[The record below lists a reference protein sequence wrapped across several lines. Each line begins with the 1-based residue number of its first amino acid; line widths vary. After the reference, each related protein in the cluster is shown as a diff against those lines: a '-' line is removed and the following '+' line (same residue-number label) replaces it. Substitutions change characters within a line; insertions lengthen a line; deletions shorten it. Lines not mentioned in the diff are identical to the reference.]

1 MKPKFIKLRNFKSIG
16 SEAQTIELA
25 PITLLFGQNSAG
37 KSTILQSLIYLH
49 EILVH
54 QNYNPD
60 KTSLGG
66 DWLDLGGFQNLI
78 HGHNLSEAIELSIG
92 FELDGDVLPDYLSE
106 HEREEI
112 EAATFNLPEEWLNEV
127 KTISINIKMRWS
139 ESRKR
144 PFIETFE
151 SWIDDQLVA
160 KITSTPDGRQVYIE
174 ELDTTHSAFSRATPY
189 SEVGISELTFHEQL
203 SEMLSTVT
211 MSQTSRTFDSL
222 LSDDRPFSRDT
233 IDHLQELYLGAAK
246 KEPLLLKKIA
256 DELKRRTS
264 RRASELSK
272 NILAEIAT
280 TNIRGKVGFL
290 SLIGQV
296 DALPIPALGI
306 KMDKS
311 VWQDENE
318 SDEWKVHAE
327 FRLLSESLI
336 SAFTAGPIKLIH
348 NWLDTFSYIGPIRDL
363 PARNL
368 EPQRTPDK
376 SRWSKGLAAWEF
388 LHQATDNQI
397 AEINHWLGERCLN
410 TGYQAVVYRYRE
422 LSIDNPLL
430 NYLEREMDLDE
441 QLSIK
446 ELIEDLPIRTRVTLR
461 EQDTGLD
468 VMPQDIG
475 VGISQLFPVVVLTV
489 TQSSGLI
496 AIEQPEL
503 HVHPAIQ
510 VELADLFA
518 RYAIEHNKLMLL
530 ETHSEHLM
538 LRLLRRI
545 REVGDEESGAQR
557 LSKDSVSVIYVQPTT
572 EGTQFK
578 RLHIDEAGDFLD
590 EWPEGFFDERDRELF
605 F

>member
-16 SEAQTIELA
+16 SDAQTIELA

-37 KSTILQSLIYLH
+37 KSTVLQSLIYLR

-78 HGHNLSEAIELSIG
+78 HGHNLNEAIELSIG
-92 FELDGDVLPDYLSE
+92 FELDGDALSDYLSD
-106 HEREEI
+106 HERDEI
-112 EAATFNLPEEWLNEV
+112 EAATLNLPEEWLNEV
-127 KTISINIKMRWS
+127 KTISINIKIRWN

-144 PFIETFE
+144 PFIETYE
-151 SWIDDQLVA
+151 SWIDEQLLA

-174 ELDTTHSAFSRATPY
+174 ELDTTHLAFSRAMPY
-189 SEVGISELTFHEQL
+189 SVVGASELTFHEQL

-211 MSQTSRTFDSL
+211 MSQASRTFDSL
-222 LSDDRPFSRDT
+222 LSNDRPFARDT
-233 IDHLQELYLGAAK
+233 IDHLEELYLGAAK
-246 KEPLLLKKIA
+246 KEPLLLNKIA
-256 DELKRRTS
+256 EELKRRTS

-280 TNIRGKVGFL
+280 TDIRGKFGFL

-296 DALPIPALGI
+296 DALPIPELGI
-306 KMDKS
+306 KMDRS
-311 VWQDENE
+311 VWQEENDEFKLD
-318 SDEWKVHAE
+318 SE

-368 EPQRTPDK
+368 EPQRTPEK

-388 LHQATDNQI
+388 LHQATDNQL
-397 AEINHWLGERCLN
+397 AEINHWLGEDCLN

-422 LSIDNPLL
+422 LAIDNPLL
-430 NYLEREMDLDE
+430 NYLDREMEIDD
-441 QLSIK
+441 QLRIK
-446 ELIEDLPIRTRVTLR
+446 ESIEDLPIRTRVTLR

-545 REVGDEESGAQR
+545 REVDDEKIEAQH
-557 LSKDSVSVIYVQPTT
+557 LNKESVSVIYVQPTSD
-572 EGTQFK
+572 GTKFK
-578 RLHIDEAGDFLD
+578 RLYIDDAGDFVD
-590 EWPEGFFDERDRELF
+590 EWPQGFFDERDRELF